1 MKIILFL
8 PGIYGIIIYF
18 RLRDYNAV
26 TVPHV
31 EQLRSHGTAT
41 TFKRETATMMTASTY
56 DSVKSAASVRS
67 QILGS

>member
-26 TVPHV
+26 TV
-31 EQLRSHGTAT
+31 
-41 TFKRETATMMTASTY
+41 ASTKGCLTEFY
-56 DSVKSAASVRS
+56 
-67 QILGS
+67 GSSSDYPVYV